1 MTMTLT
7 ATGTD
12 RPTGAGVREAFARL
26 IETLANASLG
36 ARRMR
41 EANGLFALD
50 DDELAR
56 RGLSRDRIVHH
67 VFAPHFY
74 R

>member
-1 MTMTLT
+1 L
-7 ATGTD
+7 A
-12 RPTGAGVREAFARL
+12 
-26 IETLANASLG
+26 ETLANASLG